1 MTRQE
6 FRAIRKELKLTQA
19 AFGRALGLSSHMV
32 SMVER
37 GARNIRRPNELA
49 IVGLLC
55 QLRHGP
61 NGATPMGTTHGGSD
75 GPPHEWDFQPIE

>member
-1 MTRQE
+1 MTKQE

-19 AFGRALGLSSHMV
+19 EFGEALGLSHEMI

-37 GARNIRRPNELA
+37 GVRNIRRPTELA

-55 QLRHGP
+55 QLRHGA
-61 NGATPMGTTHGGSD
+61 NGAMAAGTMHGGFD
-75 GPPHEWDFQPIE
+75 GPPDQWDFQPIE